1 MPWFGDCS
9 GTIFA
14 VRGPAAN
21 IASASQ
27 GAMASAGRWVEGR
40 IWIRIFIEFSFDFY
54 VIDVRFLEGKW
65 FGM

>member
-1 MPWFGDCS
+1 M
-9 GTIFA
+9 
-14 VRGPAAN
+14 RGPAAN

-27 GAMASAGRWVEGR
+27 GAMGSAGRWAEGR

-54 VIDVRFLEGKW
+54 VIDVRFLEVQW